1 MSQEREKLSPEKS
14 FWGWKL
20 LAISIVLS
28 CIFMGIFYLAITNE
42 PDYMPS
48 QQQKNTQQQHAF
60 KSAPTMSQ
68 EALNEAKKLKD
79 GSNVEPDMGST
90 EQHPMTAEQ
99 HAAMSDAAS
108 SAQHSNGH

>member
-28 CIFMGIFYLAITNE
+28 CIFMWIFYLAITNE

-48 QQQKNTQQQHAF
+48 QQNKAAQQHNMAEMNHDNM
-60 KSAPTMSQ
+60 KTETMNHDSGNHDSSNHASMSQ
-68 EALNEAKKLKD
+68 EDMAKM
-79 GSNVEPDMGST
+79 GHTGASTSEPMAT
-90 EQHPMTAEQ
+90 HHHE
-99 HAAMSDAAS
+99 
-108 SAQHSNGH
+108 

>member
-48 QQQKNTQQQHAF
+48 QQNKATQQHDMSKMDHA
-60 KSAPTMSQ
+60 SMSQ
-68 EALNEAKKLKD
+68 EDMAKMDQGKMD
-79 GSNVEPDMGST
+79 MEHSTSEPMAT
-90 EQHPMTAEQ
+90 HHP
-99 HAAMSDAAS
+99 
-108 SAQHSNGH
+108 

>member
-48 QQQKNTQQQHAF
+48 QQNKATQQHDMSKMNHDSMQQEMEKSDSMNHA
-60 KSAPTMSQ
+60 SMSQ
-68 EALNEAKKLKD
+68 EDMAKMEQGKMD
-79 GSNVEPDMGST
+79 MEHSTSEPMAT
-90 EQHPMTAEQ
+90 HHP
-99 HAAMSDAAS
+99 
-108 SAQHSNGH
+108 